1 MVKKTHLI
9 LAICLLLATGVYAQK
24 ISVLDF
30 ETQGSV
36 TEEDIVNIN
45 ALSTRFRNMVVQT
58 KTFEVME
65 RNNIESL
72 KQELKLQM
80 TDDFEKSSEMDD
92 EEKRFLRW
100 LEADDG
106 SEFDEKAIA
115 KAGRMIG
122 AEYIVQ
128 GDIGKVK
135 STYIID
141 VRMVHCESSQI
152 VDGYSETYKGDI
164 DELIILMEKVAKRMA
179 GIEEKSKLWMYLT
192 GGGVVT
198 IATVAI
204 LLMGAEEDAGLPE
217 PPGPPE

>member
-1 MVKKTHLI
+1 MLKKIPLI
-9 LAICLLLATGVYAQK
+9 LVFCLILTNIVFAQK

-36 TEEDIVNIN
+36 SEEDIKNIA
-45 ALSTRFRNMVVQT
+45 ALSTRFRNQVVQT
-58 KTFEVME
+58 KKFEVME
-65 RNNIESL
+65 RTDIESL
-72 KQELKLQM
+72 KRELKLQM
-80 TDDFEKSSEMDD
+80 SNDFVNQSKLDD
-92 EEKRFLRW
+92 EEERFLKW

-106 SEFDEKAIA
+106 TEFDEKAIA

-141 VRMVHCESSQI
+141 VRMVHCESSGI

-164 DELIILMEKVAKRMA
+164 DELIVLMEKVAKRMA
-179 GIEEKSKLWMYLT
+179 GIEDKRNLWKWLT

-204 LLMGAEEDAGLPE
+204 LLAGQEDSAGLPE